1 MKKESSDRVLALD
14 YLRGFFIVVIIVDH
28 LWRWPN
34 LLSVFTGEGR
44 LWVSAAEGFVIIS
57 GLLVGYIRGRKNRDQ
72 PLATVSKKLF
82 RRALLLYA
90 WFIGMTLIYTAC
102 TWYIPAVSAQPWIE
116 IPKGNWYELITL
128 TLQTKNA
135 HIWIH
140 FLYLYAI
147 FLALTPIAI
156 WLFRRR
162 AAYVVALLS
171 FIGSIIGVRYN
182 IEWMEWLPLFFLP
195 AIAGHYLP
203 TIQQW
208 WHHQAPRIRR
218 RQLATLYGFTACVL
232 IVSSVFIFLIPDQ
245 PVAMLFNA
253 LFDKEF
259 SFNGLRITLAL
270 ICFVAF
276 ALAFNHILPWLER
289 WTSWLLLPFGRRSL
303 TAYIIHGAIIC
314 LIGFAFVDSTNIAYN
329 TALGVTAVIATLVLL
344 RIPLIA
350 RIIPR

>member
-14 YLRGFFIVVIIVDH
+14 YLRGFFIVVIIIDH
-28 LWRWPN
+28 LWRWPS
-34 LLSVFTGEGR
+34 LLSIFTGEGR

-57 GLLVGYIRGRKNRDQ
+57 GLLVGYVRGYKNKEQ

-90 WFIGMTLIYTAC
+90 WFIGMTLLYTAC

-116 IPKGNWYELITL
+116 IPKGNWYDLITM
-128 TLQTKNA
+128 TLQMKNA

-156 WLFRRR
+156 WLFRRGE
-162 AAYVVALLS
+162 AYVVALLS
-171 FIGSIIGVRYN
+171 LFGSIVGMYYS
-182 IEWMEWLPLFFLP
+182 IEWLEWLPLFFLP
-195 AIAGHYLP
+195 AVAGYYLP
-203 TIQQW
+203 AMQKW
-208 WHHQAPRIRR
+208 WHSQTPRVRKRR
-218 RQLATLYGFTACVL
+218 SAVLYSFTACVL
-232 IVSSVFIFLIPDQ
+232 VVSSIFIFIIPNQ
-245 PVAMLFNA
+245 PIAVFFNG

-259 SFNGLRITLAL
+259 SLNGLRITLAL

-276 ALAFNHILPWLER
+276 AFAFHRILPWLER
-289 WTSWLLLPFGRRSL
+289 WTSWLFLPFGRRSL

-314 LIGFAFVDSTNIAYN
+314 LIGLVFADSTNIAYN
-329 TALGVTAVIATLVLL
+329 TALGIAAVITTLVLL
-344 RIPLIA
+344 KLPLITK
-350 RIIPR
+350 IIPR